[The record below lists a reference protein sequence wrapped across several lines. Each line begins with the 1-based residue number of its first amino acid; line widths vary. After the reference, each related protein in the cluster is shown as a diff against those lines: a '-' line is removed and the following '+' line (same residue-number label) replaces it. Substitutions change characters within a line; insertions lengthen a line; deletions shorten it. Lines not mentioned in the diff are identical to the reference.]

1 MKNSLFF
8 FCLTAILFFTS
19 SCKKEEL
26 NLSRSGSSS
35 IEYNSALYNITS
47 RLSPPNQISSFVV
60 VENFNPYEDAL
71 ADAVLKHQDSGFQ
84 ELSIT
89 NLKFNSVGI
98 RFTSL
103 VNTDQLIKSC
113 LLVAT
118 DRGSTDTKKY
128 LLAKYD
134 QDSSSLSA
142 NFTIDISPE
151 EFISF
156 TKENALN
163 RYALVDYS
171 FIFEFN
177 TPPTEEELT
186 YISYSINLAYDY
198 SMLLNSEK

>member
-35 IEYNSALYNITS
+35 IAYNSAQYDITS

-60 VENFNPYEDAL
+60 VENFNPYEDAI
-71 ADAVLKHQDSGFQ
+71 ADAVLKHKDSGFQ
-84 ELSIT
+84 ELNIT

-103 VNTDQLIKSC
+103 ANTDQLIKSC
-113 LLVAT
+113 LLVAI
-118 DRGSTDTKKY
+118 DRSSADTKKY
-128 LLAKYD
+128 VLAKYD
-134 QDSSSLSA
+134 QDSDNFTA